1 MMFCKIIDII
11 ISCMC
16 NYGKS
21 FFYDCKYGNDKYM
34 ELWDMFCDFL

>member
-1 MMFCKIIDII
+1 MISCKIIDTI

-16 NYGKS
+16 NHGKS
-21 FFYDCKYGNDKYM
+21 FLHDCKHGNDKYM